1 MQALSDNSTLELNV
15 DVFSFVVSQGLV
27 ADADLLTEQLR
38 GCGVPHSEFER
49 LRVAVSQ
56 VAGPRK
62 AVVHVTG
69 GHQSLTLRPAP
80 AASSEIT
87 VFAGPLRDQRTQPQ
101 RRGPDLGWQQHAV
114 ATLGTSDGLLADA
127 RGRIISA
134 VLQPL
139 VTFPSATQAVVSGHP
154 ATTPSYALQ
163 GVVRVLEE
171 AGVERWLLALRTHA
185 SGNVGYRPGA
195 WRAARGAVER
205 VWYPETWPQNRRARR
220 VADAPRGQCDSSAA
234 SLTALADYFP
244 SWRGAF
250 VSA

>member
-1 MQALSDNSTLELNV
+1 M

-56 VAGPRK
+56 VVGPRK

-69 GHQSLTLRPAP
+69 GHLSLTLRPAP

-114 ATLGTSDGLLADA
+114 ATLGSNDGLLTDA
-127 RGRIISA
+127 HGRIISA

-154 ATTPSYALQ
+154 ARMPSYALQ

-171 AGVERWLLALRTHA
+171 AGVETRATNDGFSRFELMHQETWAIDPVHGARLVEQWKEYGTPK
-185 SGNVGYRPGA
+185 PGP
-195 WRAARGAVER
+195 RIVERGALPTHRKVNAIR
-205 VWYPETWPQNRRARR
+205 QQR
-220 VADAPRGQCDSSAA
+220 A
-234 SLTALADYFP
+234 SLL
-244 SWRGAF
+244 
-250 VSA
+250 